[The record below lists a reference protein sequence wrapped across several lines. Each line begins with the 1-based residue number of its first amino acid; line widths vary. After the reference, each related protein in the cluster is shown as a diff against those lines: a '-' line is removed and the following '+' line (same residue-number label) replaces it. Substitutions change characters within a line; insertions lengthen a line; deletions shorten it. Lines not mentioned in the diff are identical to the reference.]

1 MFKAKLAL
9 FLILF
14 TCFTI
19 GAKATHIIGGSFSM
33 KYISAGRYAISLDYY
48 RDCKPGSVDFP
59 PGSLRIGIYD
69 KAKDS
74 LIQTAD
80 LRIVS
85 TQDVDFINGDCIS
98 LPTNCVQ
105 KRVYSDTVLL
115 SANKYRA
122 TDGYYISYEQC
133 CRNGG
138 IKNIMNPQT
147 SGIAFYMEFPAIRLS
162 DASEFINSSPH
173 NENPQNVF
181 LCNTEFFAVDYKFI
195 DDDGDSLVYK
205 MIEPLKG
212 NTDEIN
218 NNATGIQVIEPG
230 PYPTI
235 DWSAG
240 YSMSNI
246 LDGTPDVSID
256 VKTGMLTVVPTQI
269 GLYSLAF
276 VVEEYRK
283 GVKIGEIRNEL
294 QYYVSNCPVRTPP
307 EITWLNAD
315 QDFIE
320 SNKKTCLNF
329 IARDID
335 LDTLSAAIL
344 NVSDQLLNKYT
355 IEIDTVNEGLNIQV
369 CFDVKCNFIEYENLG
384 FDILVSDNSCP
395 LPKLDTL
402 NLLLKLNGLKEGDPF
417 KSIPN
422 VFSPNDDGKNDFF
435 YIKGELPNE
444 CIEDFFIKIYNR
456 WGKLIFESTDFSFKW
471 IGDDHDPGV
480 YFYVVKINN
489 KEGTGNLMLLH

>member
-9 FLILF
+9 FLVLISSIVY
-14 TCFTI
+14 TS
-19 GAKATHIIGGSFSM
+19 KATHIIGGSFSM
-33 KYISAGRYAISLDYY
+33 KYISVGRYAISLDYY

-69 KAKDS
+69 KSKDS

-80 LRIVS
+80 LRIIK
-85 TQDVDFINGDCIS
+85 TEDVNFINGDCIS

-115 SANKYRA
+115 NANKYRA
-122 TDGYYISYEQC
+122 DQGYYISYEQC

-138 IKNIMNPQT
+138 IKNIQNPQT
-147 SGIAFYMEFPAIRLS
+147 SGIAFYMEFPAIRL
-162 DASEFINSSPH
+162 DNALEFINSAPH
-173 NENPQNVF
+173 NENNQNVF

-212 NTDEIN
+212 NTDNAN
-218 NNATGIQVIEPG
+218 NNATGIQFVQPG
-230 PYPTI
+230 PYPSI

-240 YSMSNI
+240 YSMANI
-246 LDGTPDVSID
+246 LDGSPDVNID
-256 VKTGMLTVVPTQI
+256 PITGLLTVIPTQI

-276 VVEEYRK
+276 VVEEYR
-283 GVKIGEIRNEL
+283 GGEKIGEVRNEL
-294 QYYVSNCPVRTPP
+294 QYYVSNCPVRSAP
-307 EITWLNAD
+307 EITWQNPE

-320 SNKKTCLNF
+320 SNKVTCLNF
-329 IARDID
+329 IASDID
-335 LDTLSAAIL
+335 LDTLSATISNISQEL
-344 NVSDQLLNKYT
+344 NNKYKLKV
-355 IEIDTVNEGLNIQV
+355 DTVDEGLLIQI
-369 CFDVKCNFIEYENLG
+369 CFDVKCNFMEYENLKLNL
-384 FDILVSDNSCP
+384 LVSDNSCP
-395 LPKLDTL
+395 LPKLDSL
-402 NLLLKLNGLKEGDPF
+402 EVVLRLNGLKEGDPF

-422 VFSPNDDGKNDFF
+422 VFSPNADGKNDFF

-444 CIEDFFIKIYNR
+444 CVEDFNIKIYNR
-456 WGKLIFESTDFSFKW
+456 WGKLIYESVDFSFKW
-471 IGDDHDPGV
+471 VGDKLDPGV
-480 YFYVVKINN
+480 YFYVVKIND